1 MSPTIL
7 IIPDSGIYI
16 PGSLKNSNGNDVIKN
31 ISRICYE
38 LDINS

>member
-7 IIPDSGIYI
+7 IIPDPDIYTL
-16 PGSLKNSNGNDVIKN
+16 GSLKNSNGNDVIKN